1 MHDVTAMLPGATTQS
16 LMLSRRLISN
26 TGNAADSHQ
35 VHAMQVS
42 CPHTGLL

>member
-26 TGNAADSHQ
+26 TGNAADSQ